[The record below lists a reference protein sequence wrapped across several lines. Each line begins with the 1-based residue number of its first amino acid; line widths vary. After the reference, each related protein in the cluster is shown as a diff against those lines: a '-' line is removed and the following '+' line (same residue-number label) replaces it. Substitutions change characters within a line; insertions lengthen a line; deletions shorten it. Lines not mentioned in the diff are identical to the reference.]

1 MAVQDIS
8 VSEHWVASLC
18 LNKRQKRKE
27 LEDQKA
33 TTRMA
38 TDLHKQEGGRAAQNL
53 LSSPAACEK
62 KRENAVQCNF
72 HTPWPHL
79 ADACGRLP

>member
-1 MAVQDIS
+1 
-8 VSEHWVASLC
+8 
-18 LNKRQKRKE
+18 
-27 LEDQKA
+27 
-33 TTRMA
+33 MA
-38 TDLHKQEGGRAAQNL
+38 TDLHKQEGDRAAQNL